1 MMFYSEFN
9 ANARIMLHSSIRY
22 LIENKELQKIF
33 NEKYYIY
40 ITYITYF

>member
-1 MMFYSEFN
+1 MTFYSEFKV
-9 ANARIMLHSSIRY
+9 NARIMLRSSIRY